1 MNRKLWRKSKV
12 NHSSGFNIVS
22 YFYVRDLG
30 YIELHSVIQLYSFPR
45 TLRNF
50 HKCSGLKD
58 QLFFPSLKL
67 RAMSGIGRAIL
78 SPNIPGVCR
87 SLFLTSVSNG
97 PQVLLPLGL
106 SMHYATAVLPFYRT
120 PSISVYLSKLLCP
133 NSPFLIMFVILGLWI
148 MLIYL
153 HLFYFDD
160 TETLFQN

>member
-87 SLFLTSVSNG
+87 WLQFLMAHKFCYPLAYLCTMLPLYYHFTVLLLFLSTC
-97 PQVLLPLGL
+97 L
-106 SMHYATAVLPFYRT
+106 SYCVQIAHSL
-120 PSISVYLSKLLCP
+120 
-133 NSPFLIMFVILGLWI
+133 
-148 MLIYL
+148 
-153 HLFYFDD
+153 
-160 TETLFQN
+160 